1 MKKNIRLVLLAVL
14 LVVMVAMTVT
24 VASAA
29 THDVSSADELI
40 SAVNGAAAGDVINV
54 TGSIDLTET
63 LVINKDLTLQ
73 GTGTIKVKGNANL
86 SKIPVLIKVTD
97 SAKVTVLNG
106 TYVSPTTVFQ
116 ITGSAQAV
124 FGDKDN
130 MGTGYPLVQ
139 NTGYAASGTYAAVEV
154 NTASK
159 ADGAVTFYDGWYTY
173 HGYKDGVPAG
183 SSSVGLWVN
192 AAADVN
198 INGGKFSFKYN
209 YDVKSS
215 SVQKNADGCLY
226 GWALY
231 TSGKASQIDMMGGGM
246 YTSDSSATIYNGV
259 AGTKFNIGGTAEI
272 YGYRILLQAG
282 GCSYTLHVTGGT
294 FRQGAGQANST
305 AFGGANVDGAK
316 IIVDGGDFQFKTSN
330 NAVHFWNLTAA
341 MELTING
348 GKFYY
353 TCNSTKGGNYMFNL
367 NNSNAKLT
375 INGGTFV
382 KSGMG
387 STMINK
393 GAGTLTITGGDFT
406 NNGSGN
412 TIDINNALGKTT
424 VKNAVFSGTT
434 IGYWMS
440 VTAEENEQGTNA
452 QVAIEGVTAET
463 SNFTLFVIASSK
475 VKAKISIKDSTLHST
490 NFRAI
495 SDTNGCVSSV
505 TNCKLISDGPDMSA
519 AIFRIKGSN
528 RKYNW
533 NNVVSKAKSGDT
545 IEIVGNAKWTLTWSA
560 NKNVT
565 ITCLEYVND
574 AGETVMS
581 AIGGMEI
588 TAGNVTFDNV
598 VMECT
603 FGSGIVMN
611 TEGTSLTIK
620 SGSYFSSSGIAIA
633 ITNTNA
639 KVVIEG
645 GTFEQTSTN
654 HLIVVKTGA
663 SAAVK
668 EQMPLKIT
676 GGTFKAS
683 SLSYIASI
691 ASTDYID
698 VLGGHF
704 EGGQAWFHISAPAIV
719 NLGDP
724 ENPEA
729 LTGLNATSRAIWL
742 TNASKGGELNINGG
756 VYQLEKESGASYF
769 INAAGATVTIN
780 GGKFIA
786 RISIVAMHDGDYVS
800 HVVINDGEFLTEF
813 TASAV
818 NFSAAEKAGSAETAG
833 SLTVNGGTFTATGTG
848 DIFNITADKKDAFV
862 KINGG
867 TFTSTKSRILRCES
881 CMADVTITGG
891 DFTANGARIFYFG
904 SASNVFRIEGGTF
917 TLQDKTTGAY
927 SDDTL
932 IFCTGNAPSTII
944 ITGGTFINA
953 RTKSQQLV
961 LLQNEKCA
969 LYFAGGTYLMANG
982 DGMFINDR
990 NDPGKCVD
998 VDKNKKDTVGEVE
1011 YYVYAVRPGHADAP
1025 LPTFRPTMR
1034 VNLEAQGLRF
1044 SSVIMGTTITKFR
1057 AEGVKNISY
1066 GTVIAP
1072 AEYLKDLE
1080 VADGNYIAALTAL
1093 AASKGVDASK
1103 IFVDIP
1109 AVNGIIKD
1117 ETSGNVTI
1125 NASLV
1130 NIKEEN
1136 WDRAMVGIGY
1146 IKATTAEGDTVYY
1159 FSAVNVE
1166 GAISLSKAAE
1176 IAYNDTKD
1184 AWQKVGTKVYCYR
1197 SVADSKMFSRYAPSV
1212 QESLK
1217 KYFASAAPAPESTPA
1232 Q

>member
-40 SAVNGAAAGDVINV
+40 SAVNGAVAGDVINV

-63 LVINKDLTLQ
+63 LVIEKDLTLQ
-73 GTGTIKVKGNANL
+73 GTGTVKVKGNANL
-86 SKIPVLIKVTD
+86 SKIPALIKVKG
-97 SAKVTVLNG
+97 SAKLTVLSG

-116 ITGSAQAV
+116 ITDTAQAV

-139 NTGYAASGTYAAVEV
+139 NTSSAASGTYAAVDV
-154 NTASK
+154 GTTSTV
-159 ADGAVTFYDGWYTY
+159 DGAVTFYDGWYSFF
-173 HGYKDGVPAG
+173 GIKSGV
-183 SSSVGLWVN
+183 SSSGSVGLWVHT
-192 AAADVN
+192 ATDVN

-215 SVQKNADGCLY
+215 SIQKNADGCLY

-231 TSGKASQIDMMGGGM
+231 TTGKAAQIDMMGGGM
-246 YTSDSSATIYNGV
+246 YSSDSSATIYNGV
-259 AGTKFNIGGTAEI
+259 AGTKLNIGGTFEI
-272 YGYRILLQAG
+272 YGYRILNMAS

-305 AFGGANVDGAK
+305 AFGNANVDGAK
-316 IIVDGGDFQFKTSN
+316 IIIDDGNFQFKTGN
-330 NAVHFWNLTAA
+330 AAVHFWNLTAN
-341 MELTING
+341 MEMTING
-348 GKFYY
+348 GTFYY
-353 TCNSTKGGNYMFNL
+353 TCNSSAGGNYMFNL
-367 NNSNAKLT
+367 DNANAKLT

-387 STMINK
+387 CTMFRK
-393 GAGTLTITGGDFT
+393 VKGTLTINGGDFT

-412 TIDINNALGKTT
+412 TIDISDPIGKTT
-424 VKNAVFSGTT
+424 VKNAVFGGTT
-434 IGYWMS
+434 LGYWLN
-440 VTAEENEQGTNA
+440 VTAEENDQGTNA
-452 QVAIEGVTAET
+452 QVTIEGVTAET
-463 SNFTLFVIASSK
+463 TNYTLFVASSAK
-475 VKAKISIKDSTLHST
+475 VKAKITLKDTTLHST
-490 NFRAI
+490 TFRAV
-495 SDTNGCVSSV
+495 SDANGCVYSV
-505 TNCKLISDGPDMSA
+505 VNCKLISDGPDTSA
-519 AIFRIKGSN
+519 AIFRIRGN
-528 RKYNW
+528 RRMYSW
-533 NNVVSKAKSGDT
+533 DQVISKAKNGDI
-545 IEIVGNAKWTLTWSA
+545 IEIIGNAKWSLTWSA
-560 NKNVT
+560 PKDVT
-565 ITCLEYVND
+565 ITCLEYKND

-620 SGSYFSSSGIAIA
+620 SGRYYSSSGIAIA
-633 ITNTNA
+633 ITKSGA

-645 GTFEQTSTN
+645 GTFEQNSTN

-663 SAAVK
+663 AAAVK
-668 EQMPLKIT
+668 DKSPLKIT
-676 GGTFKAS
+676 GGTFKSTTLSHIAQIAS
-683 SLSYIASI
+683 S
-691 ASTDYID
+691 DYID
-698 VLGGHF
+698 ILGGHF
-704 EGGQAWFHISAPAIV
+704 EGGQAWFHISAPATV

-742 TNASKGGELNINGG
+742 TNASKGGKLNINGG

-769 INAAGATVTIN
+769 INAAGASVTIN

-786 RISIVAMHDGDYVS
+786 RVSIVSMHDGDYVS
-800 HVVINDGEFLTEF
+800 HVVINGGDFLTEF

-818 NFSAAEKAGSAETAG
+818 NFNAAESSGSAEAAG

-862 KINGG
+862 QINGG

-904 SASNVFRIEGGTF
+904 SASNVFRIEGGIF
-917 TLQDKTTGAY
+917 TLQNKTTGAY

-990 NDPGKCVD
+990 NDAGKCVD
-998 VDKNKKDTVGEVE
+998 VNKNKKDTVGEVE

-1025 LPTFRPTMR
+1025 LPTFQPTMR

-1044 SSVIMGTTITKFR
+1044 SSVIMSSTITKFR
-1057 AEGVKNISY
+1057 SEGVKNISY

-1103 IFVDIP
+1103 IFVDVP
-1109 AVNGIIKD
+1109 AVNGIIED
-1117 ETSGNVTI
+1117 ENSGNVTI

-1146 IKATTAEGDTVYY
+1146 IKANTSEGTVYY

-1197 SVADSKMFSRYAPSV
+1197 FVGDNKLFSRYAPSV

-1217 KYFASAAPAPESTPA
+1217 KYFAPAAPAPETNPA